1 MLTLHV
7 LCWRNS
13 TSDWSPWN
21 TNHSCCSGAYLVYL
35 FIVFLY
41 FFHVES
47 EFWWDS
53 EVKPS
58 MLTIALLCLLLLPR
72 TSVLYRGFGFCLFFS
87 SFFISLGSS
96 INLKLIHDRV
106 VMAHQ
111 QNETFAIKIGE
122 FSSTASA
129 KYIKHQSRKE
139 KSTPKHGPIV
149 EA

>member
-1 MLTLHV
+1 MSKVSFDGIRRLNH
-7 LCWRNS
+7 LCLPS
-13 TSDWSPWN
+13 
-21 TNHSCCSGAYLVYL
+21 HS
-35 FIVFLY
+35 FVFFY
-41 FFHVES
+41 FH
-47 EFWWDS
+47 
-53 EVKPS
+53 
-58 MLTIALLCLLLLPR
+58 ALLFF
-72 TSVLYRGFGFCLFFS
+72 TAVSVSAFFSS